1 MAERESWNVVVRID
15 TRDPER
21 PFWHTIGKAWAS
33 ERNPGS
39 FKILLD
45 SLPLGRDVYLFPCR
59 PAEERRDPPR
69 NEPKP
74 PPVDSDPPH
83 NDDEIPF

>member
-45 SLPLGRDVYLFPCR
+45 SLPLGRDVYLFPNR
-59 PAEERRDPPR
+59 PADERHEPPKNGTKPQTEE
-69 NEPKP
+69 
-74 PPVDSDPPH
+74 SPPH